1 MSTLTYRLAGDHSGN
16 WMVVF
21 EPDELHLYIE
31 CVAPGTSTDATNWI
45 SVDDFFRTA
54 ADRLCSHPSDRTP
67 GRIAAPRARRGLASL
82 RNNAF
87 RNVARTR
94 YFFREKQ

>member
-1 MSTLTYRLAGDHSGN
+1 MSATDLRGDDSGS

-45 SVDDFFRTA
+45 RVDDFFTRRPTGSA
-54 ADRLCSHPSDRTP
+54 HRQAIERLVELLR
-67 GRIAAPRARRGLASL
+67 RALDGDLLQFATMNSSTLAG
-82 RNNAF
+82 
-87 RNVARTR
+87 TR
-94 YFFREKQ
+94 YVFREKQ

>member
-45 SVDDFFRTA
+45 SVDDFF
-54 ADRLCSHPSDRTP
+54 
-67 GRIAAPRARRGLASL
+67 ARRPTGSAHTQAIERLVELL
-82 RNNAF
+82 RRALDGD
-87 RNVARTR
+87 
-94 YFFREKQ
+94 